1 MVAKERACQSS
12 HGEFMVCFNRNQRA
26 RRIIHK
32 PISMIR
38 SDAATKGSKTLSLY
52 NRGIRP
58 AAPID
63 VSATGMREV
72 KQQSSPNMLP
82 KPQNMAKGFPIS
94 NFRAGPYRHK
104 AMRPLDSH

>member
-58 AAPID
+58 EY
-63 VSATGMREV
+63 AT
-72 KQQSSPNMLP
+72 QT
-82 KPQNMAKGFPIS
+82 AKYGEGF
-94 NFRAGPYRHK
+94 
-104 AMRPLDSH
+104 SHQ